1 MNNNEDT
8 ASIDG
13 EKADDEQD
21 NEDEDLTENGQPE
34 MEQIQNSAKYSKLN
48 GHLPNMT
55 DHNSN
60 EEDQVRIDVHS

>member
-21 NEDEDLTENGQPE
+21 NEDENVTENGHAEVDQMQE
-34 MEQIQNSAKYSKLN
+34 SINYTKLN
-48 GHLPNMT
+48 GHLQST
-55 DHNSN
+55 IDHNLN
-60 EEDQVRIDVHS
+60 EEDQVRIYVHL